1 MSILKIE
8 KLTKKYGKTY
18 ALNGLDMEVKKGDI
32 YGFVGP
38 NGAGKTTTLRIISGL
53 LKSDGGDLWLDG
65 VRTTKNILKQKSLI
79 GFVPDFFG
87 VYENLNVIEYLEFF
101 AASYGIYGRAGTV
114 RAREVLEMVELSGKE
129 EQMVDSLSR
138 GIQQRLCL
146 ARAMIHKPKLL
157 VLDEPNSGLDP
168 RSRKDFQLLLQRLAR
183 EDYTILISS
192 HILSELA
199 DLCTSIGVING
210 GVMVQQGKLENIM
223 LAIDSSNPL
232 RITVLNQVPKAL
244 ELLRQDP
251 QVSRLSV
258 DENKI
263 AAWFSGSREEEAYL
277 LQKLVDA
284 GNDPLDQEN
293 GQGGSYHAADVPP
306 GPPDVAE
313 GGGEHDAEQS
323 HRHGITRIKDR
334 IRRHVRNTCFLR
346 KAYSKYRSFN
356 SAYFPRGTGSSA
368 RESMVMAFGTMDLM

>member
-1 MSILKIE
+1 MPILKIE

-263 AAWFSGSREEEAYL
+263 AEVCRNNGYTMSQIYKSTLIGITDMEKLMGRKIFKELLGDYIIKPKGRLTLVPETDKREEVHTL
-277 LQKLVDA
+277 
-284 GNDPLDQEN
+284 
-293 GQGGSYHAADVPP
+293 
-306 GPPDVAE
+306 
-313 GGGEHDAEQS
+313 GE
-323 HRHGITRIKDR
+323 
-334 IRRHVRNTCFLR
+334 FR
-346 KAYSKYRSFN
+346 KEF
-356 SAYFPRGTGSSA
+356 
-368 RESMVMAFGTMDLM
+368 